1 MKFAWKRIFKKVHS
15 NDHTLIGAMEEIV
28 EAKANLKRRKEYSP
42 FRAFPDVSSVRI
54 EVSIWDPLFQKYGL
68 KRRSAPGTMH
78 YVKYENKS
86 LNRYK
91 LRCIKRLKKNKN
103 NNKIYWSI
111 VCHLLLRSRIFFL
124 DALRHVNP
132 HFHRNMKFFEVL
144 KLWKEYKKVA
154 HASWPEIDYKRVYI
168 LKTNNIDY
176 RGLGVPTMV
185 WRIYL
190 HLLNQFLV
198 LKFDDIISPSQ
209 HGFRPFRGTLT
220 AWIQVLKL
228 VKKYL
233 FIYEFDYKGFFPN
246 VDVLTVSTCLTELK
260 VPKHIVML
268 IQNLNKSLPK
278 LPIKKKRKMDES
290 QVIMSKTKSMGN
302 KINNV
307 FLDERAR
314 PQSGFQTLQ
323 KWGSNG
329 PMMENSKLWG
339 NTTTFLGMGLDLSDW
354 KVHIDHHPIIG
365 LPQGAPT
372 SPFLSILV
380 LDWATKKLKGKF
392 VRYADD
398 GLIFSN
404 EPLTHEIN
412 NKMREANIHIAE
424 NKSGYVKYEG
434 NWLKV
439 LKFLGITYDG
449 TKDQLAAD
457 TRNGSKLIMDKED
470 LIQEFNKR
478 ETGYEEKFS
487 EWSWNSFIHSE
498 LAGYI
503 QSRLY
508 SGSWEL
514 EQYFQNFR
522 LKYGKGSW
530 VQKYLELYKDDKLGE
545 KLNTIKLS
553 VFNSSSICLK
563 TFLEAMK
570 DYERFSY
577 RVKTLK
583 KGTKKEYSK
592 VLVQPKKLH
601 LVRKFLLG
609 L

>member
-15 NDHTLIGAMEEIV
+15 NDHTLIGAMQEIV

-42 FRAFPDVSSVRI
+42 FRAFPNVSSVKI
-54 EVSIWDPLFQKYGL
+54 KVSVWDPLFQKFGL

-78 YVKYENKS
+78 YVKYENQS

-103 NNKIYWSI
+103 NNKVYWGI
-111 VCHLLLRSRIFFL
+111 VRHLLQRSRIFYI

-132 HFHRNMKFFEVL
+132 HFHRNMKFFDVL
-144 KLWKEYKKVA
+144 KLYKEYIKVA
-154 HASWPEIDYKRVYI
+154 HAAWPVIDYKRVYI
-168 LKTNNIDY
+168 EKANKVDY
-176 RGLGVPTMV
+176 RGLGVPTLV
-185 WRIYL
+185 WRLYL

-198 LKFDDIISPSQ
+198 LKFDDTISPDQ

-220 AWIQVLKL
+220 AWIQILKL
-228 VKKYL
+228 VKKYN

-246 VDVLTVSTCLTELK
+246 LDVLTVSKCLTELG
-260 VPKHIVML
+260 VPSDIMML

-278 LPIKKKRKMDES
+278 LPETLKIDES
-290 QVIMSKTKSMGN
+290 ATINAKRMHLGN
-302 KINNV
+302 EITNV
-307 FLDERAR
+307 FLDERSR
-314 PQSGFQTLQ
+314 PQSGFRTLESWQ
-323 KWGSNG
+323 NGTNG
-329 PMMENSKLWG
+329 PMMQNSKLWG
-339 NTTTFLGMGLDLSDW
+339 NLNSFLGMGLDVSDW

-380 LDWATKKLKGKF
+380 LDWATKKLKGKY

-398 GLIFSN
+398 GLIFSQTKL
-404 EPLTHEIN
+404 EHEVTN
-412 NKMREANIHIAE
+412 RMREANIQIAPA
-424 NKSGYVKYEG
+424 KSGYVKYEG

-439 LKFLGITYDG
+439 LKFLGMTYDG
-449 TKDQLAAD
+449 KLDQLAAD
-457 TRNGSKLIMDKED
+457 TRNGSKLLMDKED
-470 LIQEFNKR
+470 LIR
-478 ETGYEEKFS
+478 EYNAREDEYEEKFS
-487 EWSWNSFIHSE
+487 EWSWDAFIHSQ
-498 LAGYI
+498 LGGYI

-508 SGSWEL
+508 AGSWEL
-514 EQYFQNFR
+514 ENYFQDFR
-522 LKYGKGSW
+522 LRYGKGSW
-530 VQKYLELYKDDKLGE
+530 VQKYLELYKGDKLGE
-545 KLNTIKLS
+545 KLNTIKLT

-563 TFLEAMK
+563 TFIEAMK
-570 DYERFSY
+570 DYERYNY

-583 KGTKKEYSK
+583 KGDKKEYSK
-592 VLVQPKKLH
+592 VIVTPKKLH